1 MAAVAGGGT
10 RRADGLIDPD
20 GIPGVDMAPEL
31 IRSAAWTL
39 ASASAGVSQHGATA
53 VTKWQT
59 MSTVYEAPESEA
71 LLAVMGPVG
80 QETTALADGFT
91 KVGKALTDFADT
103 VAPIV
108 AKLVE
113 LKAEAVAFVAQAE
126 QGYDLPAIG
135 PQPTT
140 QLTDYGSVQSSPG
153 GMYSAPAH
161 HVEWTEY
168 APYSQRNDKLIMA
181 VATLA
186 TALDEAQADCVN
198 KIAAAH
204 PPANSCPETVHGT
217 DFTTAA
223 KEGKPLPF
231 GQTAAGRPNCVTSF
245 GGGVGDAAKGMVE
258 GLGSLVSYNPE
269 TGQWGDWDHA
279 GKAALGV
286 VEGLGSLIAP
296 TPLFQVLA
304 DDSSGVTPGWMRD
317 FSKSTLDKQ
326 QQMVDGFVGSKEQW
340 QTDPARAAGSL
351 FVNVGSLFIPGAG
364 EVAAGAKVV
373 SVGAR
378 VASVGGRVAEAAD
391 AASIAGRVV
400 GAGARASVVAGS
412 GLVRVGDLMTQVAA
426 RADAL
431 GHAATAPVMNALRDV
446 VDRVPHVEVAVRHV
460 VTPDGFRIPTLH
472 VEVGDSART
481 RAMSSSAHAGE
492 RGVLEHGAAGAHVSG
507 ESASAGAS
515 AVGRGAVV
523 DAMRGVE
530 HHATDAGGRHAAST
544 DVVERPGGVHGGEDA
559 RGVHE
564 SGDGAGHEPG
574 AGQSAEHRDGHVDGA
589 HGGDEHGPGVPE
601 AAGAEQSRLH
611 ASSEGDYWR
620 PLSHQEI
627 QDLPVVRD
635 GSHIRAD
642 GTLRPNIW
650 YQTGEHEYL
659 YRTNEHGH
667 IDRVIAENLQLKMHT
682 GRLRHIR
689 RTLGKLFGD
698 HAGHLVADWF
708 GGSPRLDNVVSQLER
723 INRRE
728 FGSLERRWAQ
738 VLKQDPPGHVSLD
751 IRVDSYAATG
761 RPGRFVVVSVVDGA
775 RAIRVFK
782 Q

>member
-126 QGYDLPAIG
+126 QGYDMPAIG

-204 PPANSCPETVHGT
+204 PPANSCPQTVHGT

-269 TGQWGDWDHA
+269 TRQWGDWDHA

-340 QTDPARAAGSL
+340 ETDPARAAGSL

-431 GHAATAPVMNALRDV
+431 GHAATAPVMNALRDA

-460 VTPDGFRIPTLH
+460 VTPDGYRIPTLH

-481 RAMSSSAHAGE
+481 RAMSNAADAGDAASHRAEPGTVQDGHGGVGHADHDPGAVHESSHPGADPTHEPSAHDAGGAHGHEHHEGSSAHAGNVDDVPQWLNKLLDRPDISWKTRRLFEGIRFNYE
-492 RGVLEHGAAGAHVSG
+492 R
-507 ESASAGAS
+507 
-515 AVGRGAVV
+515 
-523 DAMRGVE
+523 
-530 HHATDAGGRHAAST
+530 
-544 DVVERPGGVHGGEDA
+544 
-559 RGVHE
+559 
-564 SGDGAGHEPG
+564 
-574 AGQSAEHRDGHVDGA
+574 HRFFPHNEV
-589 HGGDEHGPGVPE
+589 
-601 AAGAEQSRLH
+601 RL
-611 ASSEGDYWR
+611 A
-620 PLSHQEI
+620 
-627 QDLPVVRD
+627 D
-635 GSHIRAD
+635 GS
-642 GTLRPNIW
+642 
-650 YQTGEHEYL
+650 
-659 YRTNEHGH
+659 
-667 IDRVIAENLQLKMHT
+667 
-682 GRLRHIR
+682 
-689 RTLGKLFGD
+689 
-698 HAGHLVADWF
+698 
-708 GGSPRLDNVVSQLER
+708 
-723 INRRE
+723 
-728 FGSLERRWAQ
+728 
-738 VLKQDPPGHVSLD
+738 
-751 IRVDSYAATG
+751 RVDSYIPDVEIVSRKYTQLSDILDRTAKDYIDELRIKYAPGKQIAHVSDRHGPPRIFADANKILGGDELQGASVLEIPPQVKPIPEDVLKYATEHDVVIRDATG
-761 RPGRFVVVSVVDGA
+761 HIYNPLE
-775 RAIRVFK
+775 
-782 Q
+782 

>member
-1 MAAVAGGGT
+1 MMAAVAGGGT

-126 QGYDLPAIG
+126 QGYDVPAIG

-378 VASVGGRVAEAAD
+378 MIEVGGKAAEAAD
-391 AASIAGRVV
+391 VATVAGRLTKV
-400 GAGARASVVAGS
+400 GGNALLDS
-412 GLVRVGDLMTQVAA
+412 GLYVKQTGL
-426 RADAL
+426 AL
-431 GHAATAPVMNALRDV
+431 EAVS
-446 VDRVPHVEVAVRHV
+446 DRVAELAALP
-460 VTPDGFRIPTLH
+460 
-472 VEVGDSART
+472 RT
-481 RAMSSSAHAGE
+481 A
-492 RGVLEHGAAGAHVSG
+492 AAGAVSSLREALERVPRVSVSVERTVTADGAWEIPNLHVSVEHPG
-507 ESASAGAS
+507 SGRAASAA
-515 AVGRGAVV
+515 
-523 DAMRGVE
+523 
-530 HHATDAGGRHAAST
+530 AGGRHAAEMAAGPSAEARAAGAAGA
-544 DVVERPGGVHGGEDA
+544 DAARGGSSELSRMASRAGGASDAVQHGGARTGADA
-559 RGVHE
+559 LHDGLPAREGGHGTTTVDERAASADHP
-564 SGDGAGHEPG
+564 SGAHHDPAGA
-574 AGQSAEHRDGHVDGA
+574 DGA
-589 HGGDEHGPGVPE
+589 HHGDPGAHAASPDAVHGNHDAAFEHPRPEGAAAFDGPGADVANRHPIPSWITDRLANPE
-601 AAGAEQSRLH
+601 IAAWKKRIL
-611 ASSEGDYWR
+611 EGHEFNYANHHR
-620 PLSHQEI
+620 YPQYE
-627 QDLPVVRD
+627 VV
-635 GSHIRAD
+635 
-642 GTLRPNIW
+642 
-650 YQTGEHEYL
+650 
-659 YRTNEHGH
+659 
-667 IDRVIAENLQLKMHT
+667 
-682 GRLRHIR
+682 
-689 RTLGKLFGD
+689 
-698 HAGHLVADWF
+698 
-708 GGSPRLDNVVSQLER
+708 LEDK
-723 INRRE
+723 
-728 FGSLERRWAQ
+728 S
-738 VLKQDPPGHVSLD
+738 
-751 IRVDSYAATG
+751 RVDSYAVDEWIASRKHTQAARVRWFTMKRYIDEIEKKYAPGKIVKQSGDPLTG
-761 RPGRFVVVSVVDGA
+761 MKVLELPPQTAPIPQKVLDYASSVDVIIRDSNGRAYNIPDSMGGL
-775 RAIRVFK
+775 
-782 Q
+782 